1 MAINESIQ
9 KFLNCC
15 DEVAS
20 CKFLVAEHKIQKLLG
35 VLASTSE
42 VVELV
47 ADCME
52 QFNRD
57 REFMR
62 AFVQDEKGQFHCY
75 MPEEEYKIIAMVFC
89 ILADIDAGKLD
100 FGDFVKR
107 FFSDDA
113 ELTPFENFIDK
124 MILPFKKLISE
135 AFSYDGEGEHVE
147 LSNKQ
152 MLNQEN
158 SNIVRFPLYRKEVSE
173 EGINKVCSDVQSLTT
188 QILSELESARKND
201 NFIEELK
208 AICYALV
215 MACSDKDL
223 DMMYGI
229 VLGLKYAS
237 KGFKP
242 IKFLVREM
250 VEIVCELYEE

>member
-1 MAINESIQ
+1 MAINENVQ
-9 KFLNCC
+9 TFLNCC

-113 ELTPFENFIDK
+113 ELTPFENFVDK
-124 MILPFKKLISE
+124 MIMPFKNLINE
-135 AFSYDGEGEHVE
+135 AFCYDSDDEYVGKNDAV
-147 LSNKQ
+147 
-152 MLNQEN
+152 QEN
-158 SNIVRFPLYRKEVSE
+158 SNIVRFPLYRKDVSE
-173 EGINKVCSDVQSLTT
+173 EGISKVCSDVQSLTT
-188 QILSELESARKND
+188 QVLSELESVKKFD
-201 NFIEELK
+201 NIIEELK

-215 MACSDKDL
+215 MACGDKDL

-237 KGFKP
+237 KNFKP

-250 VEIVCELYEE
+250 VEIVCELYED